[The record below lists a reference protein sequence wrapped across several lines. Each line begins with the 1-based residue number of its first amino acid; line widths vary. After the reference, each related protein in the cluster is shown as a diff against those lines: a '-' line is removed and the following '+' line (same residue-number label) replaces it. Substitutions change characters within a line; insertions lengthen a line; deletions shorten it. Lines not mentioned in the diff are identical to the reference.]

1 MTLPL
6 VALLSALCT
15 LVVMFID
22 GRLFDVQRS
31 KGTYIKNMVL
41 VSVMSCV
48 SVYLFSQLPSLQTGG
63 SPIANLGASVKL
75 VNGEQILT
83 GLPNF

>member
-15 LVVMFID
+15 LVVMYID
-22 GRLFDVQRS
+22 GRLFEVKRT
-31 KGTYIKNMVL
+31 KGTYLKNMAL
-41 VSVMSCV
+41 VSTVACAA
-48 SVYLFSQLPSLQTGG
+48 VYFFSQLPSLQTGG
-63 SPIANLGASVKL
+63 TPIANLGASVKL

>member
-6 VALLSALCT
+6 VALLSALGT

-31 KGTYIKNMVL
+31 KGTYLKNMAL
-41 VSVMSCV
+41 VSIMSCV
-48 SVYLFSQLPSLQTGG
+48 SVYLFGQLPSLQTGG
-63 SPIANLGASVKL
+63 TPVANLGSSVKL
-75 VNGEQILT
+75 VNGDQILT